1 VAVLTDTPQ
10 HSYTPRGVLRQVI
23 TSKDAELLVSGPAG
37 TGKSMACLEKLHL
50 LALTFPG
57 MHGLIVRKTLASL
70 GSTALRTWRQ
80 RVVKEALA
88 AKTLVYYGGS
98 SEEPPQYRYANGS
111 MIAVGGMDKPTRI
124 MSSEYDI
131 VYAQEAT
138 ELTIDDWEAITTR
151 LRYGRMPWQQLLA
164 DCNPDTPYHWLK
176 MRVEAGTTAMLESRH
191 EDNPTLFEV
200 TLDGEHRVTPFGAS
214 YIGKLD
220 ALTGVR
226 YLRLRRGIWAAA
238 EGLVYEEWDPA
249 KHLIP
254 RFDVPETW
262 RRFWTVDFGFTNPF
276 VLQWWAIDPDDR
288 LFMYRE
294 IYRTQRT
301 VDQHAN
307 DAMRLVA
314 DELVASRTWRWR
326 EPKPSWIV
334 CDHDAEGRAVL
345 ERELHM
351 RTKNADKAVTRGI
364 QLVQARLRPAKDGH
378 PRLFVM
384 RDSTVYRDPEL
395 VDAKK
400 PTSTA
405 EEMVGYVWER
415 GPGGQT
421 KENPAK
427 TDDHGCDAMRYGV
440 AQVDG
445 GARPNVRFV

>member
-1 VAVLTDTPQ
+1 MATLTEAPRHT
-10 HSYTPRGVLRQVI
+10 YTPRGVLLQVLK
-23 TSKDAELLVSGPAG
+23 SKDAELLVSGPAG
-37 TGKSMACLEKLHL
+37 TGKSMACLEKLHM

-88 AKTLVYYGGS
+88 AKTLTYYGGS

-111 MIAVGGMDKPTRI
+111 MIAVGGMDKPSRI
-124 MSSEYDI
+124 MSSEYDV
-131 VYAQEAT
+131 VYVQEAT
-138 ELTIDDWEAITTR
+138 ELLIDDWEAITTR

-176 MRVEAGTTAMLESRH
+176 QRVESGVTAMLESRH
-191 EDNPTLFEV
+191 EDNPTLFD
-200 TLDGEHRVTPFGAS
+200 LLPDGSHRVTAFGES
-214 YIGKLD
+214 YIAKLD

-226 YLRLRRGIWAAA
+226 YLRLRKGIWAAA
-238 EGLVYEEWDPA
+238 EGLVYDEWDPA
-249 KHLIP
+249 RHLVP
-254 RFDVPETW
+254 RFEVPDDW
-262 RRFWTVDFGFTNPF
+262 RRFWAVDFGYTNPF
-276 VLQWWAIDPDDR
+276 VLQWWAQDPDGR
-288 LFMYRE
+288 LFLYRE

-301 VDQHAN
+301 VDQHAR
-307 DAMRLVA
+307 DAMRIVA

-326 EPKPSWIV
+326 EPKPSVIV

-345 ERELHM
+345 ERELRM
-351 RTKNADKAVTRGI
+351 RTKNADKAVSRGI
-364 QLVQARLRPAKDGH
+364 QLVQARIRPRKDGH
-378 PRLFVM
+378 PGLFIM
-384 RDSTVYRDPEL
+384 RDSVVHRDPEL

-405 EEMVGYVWER
+405 EEMVGYAWER

-427 TDDHGCDAMRYGV
+427 TDDHGCDAMRYLV